1 MVFTKFCGERSAR
14 GTEFR
19 PEKTPLGLCNIGRA
33 EGEGKALVGNEER
46 DETVFFLLPAIGV

>member
-19 PEKTPLGLCNIGRA
+19 PGKTPLGRWQKLNVTFVPTFVANKSLTFTLSSSDIA
-33 EGEGKALVGNEER
+33 QA
-46 DETVFFLLPAIGV
+46 